1 MNSKFLFVILL
12 TVVLPYS
19 SLEAQ
24 YINKTFIPEKTLFT
38 RGDVLEPVGNGQWLI
53 GGAMGL
59 LASSYGE
66 VHPYIA
72 MISETGE
79 LIWEHTFFQPY
90 YGSTSGGIHQIIP
103 FEDGTFQILGRY
115 ETDFFSATYDTLGQ
129 QLDMH
134 RFSGSGNVARHLP
147 NGDVIFSSKG
157 GKYVRR
163 TSIDGQQIW
172 DVDLS
177 DYVEGFR
184 FIQFCVSTEGEIYV
198 LGENKLIQL
207 DAQNGMMTAEVD
219 ILNSQSLLFL
229 PDSNVLAVLAT
240 ENVLRLDKELHL
252 LDTTHIG
259 KAGYSHYRI
268 KAQNDRVYIFAKEED
283 GGNTVVDEFDL
294 DFDPLQSFQIANN
307 FQIVQDIG
315 VQNGQFLVLGN
326 KVFEATHEIDLA
338 QYLYSTK
345 FHLITNMYVQT
356 LDSSQQ
362 FYPNNLDVALLNIE
376 LITPIVIPEFQYPCA
391 NSQLDSVRLWI
402 FNQGEDT
409 IRSLTIGWK
418 EHNCYYDWNV
428 NYSSTLSDLNLA
440 PGTNQMIAVGI
451 LANLGGLNNNDEVE
465 LCFFAMGPNGQIDKT
480 PENDV
485 YCKWLS
491 NSELTAVD
499 DLEEGVSVHSTR
511 GLNVF
516 PNPVH
521 SHLSIASSQAFKKDS
536 VAQIFDA
543 SGKLVQSHRLAVT
556 LKESKIDVQNLLP
569 GIYFLRVGEK
579 AGRFVKY

>member
-1 MNSKFLFVILL
+1 MNSKCLFVILL
-12 TVVLPYS
+12 TVVFPYS
-19 SLEAQ
+19 PLEAQ
-24 YINKTFIPEKTLFT
+24 YINKTFSAEKSLFT
-38 RGDVLEPVGNGQWLI
+38 KGNVLEPVRNGQWLI

-59 LASSYGE
+59 LASDYE
-66 VHPYIA
+66 EAHPYIA

-90 YGSTSGGIHQIIP
+90 YGNTSSRIHQIIP
-103 FEDGTFQILGRY
+103 LEDGTFQILGRY
-115 ETDFFSATYDTLGQ
+115 EAYFFSAIYDTLGQ

-134 RFSGSGNVARHLP
+134 HFYGSGNVARLLP
-147 NGDVIFSSKG
+147 NGDVLFSS
-157 GKYVRR
+157 GKYVTR
-163 TSIDGQQIW
+163 TSIDGQRIW
-172 DVDLS
+172 DADLS
-177 DYVEGFR
+177 DYVEGFWS
-184 FIQFCVSTEGEIYV
+184 IQFCVSPEGEIYV

-219 ILNSQSLLFL
+219 ILNGQGLLFI

-259 KAGYSHYRI
+259 KAGYTHYRI
-268 KAQNDRVYIFAKEED
+268 KEQNDHVYIFAKEEE
-283 GGNTVVDEFDL
+283 GGNTVVDVFDFDL
-294 DFDPLQSFQIANN
+294 DSLQSFQIANN

-315 VQNGQFLVLGN
+315 EQNGQFLVLGN
-326 KVFEATHEIDLA
+326 KVFEATNETNLA
-338 QYLYSTK
+338 YIYTTK
-345 FHLITNMYVQT
+345 FRLITHMYVQA

-376 LITPIVIPEFQYPCA
+376 LVTPIVIPEFQYPCA
-391 NSQLDSVRLWI
+391 NSQLDSIRLWVS
-402 FNQGEDT
+402 NQGEDT

-418 EHNCYYDWNV
+418 EYNCYSDWNV

-440 PGTNQMIAVGI
+440 PGTNQMITVGI
-451 LANLGGLNNNDEVE
+451 LANLAGLNNDDEVE
-465 LCFFAMGPNGQIDKT
+465 LCFFAIGPNGQIDKR

-521 SHLSIASSQAFKKDS
+521 SHLSIASSQVFKKDS
-536 VAQIFDA
+536 VVQIFDA
-543 SGKLVQSHRLAVT
+543 SGKLVQSYRLT
-556 LKESKIDVQNLLP
+556 SNLEESKIDVQNLPP
-569 GIYFLRVGEK
+569 GVYFLRVGEK
-579 AGRFVKY
+579 TGRFVKY